1 MFRKVAMEACLQRKH
16 LGCVFQPLLSRPHAY
31 APQANQGLWVENC
44 GLNKNGSYRPIGRG
58 VTRRCGFV
66 GVGLA
71 FLEEVYH

>member
-1 MFRKVAMEACLQRKH
+1 MRLEINEVGQTQKVKYLMY
-16 LGCVFQPLLSRPHAY
+16 G
-31 APQANQGLWVENC
+31 
-44 GLNKNGSYRPIGRG
+44 GLNKNSSYRPIGRG